1 MPTSFTTLAKLCE
14 RLESTTKR
22 KDMVGWVAF
31 FLLELDDEE
40 VESATSMLVSRAL
53 PRWDQRVLE
62 VSWATLNK
70 TIREVTNAGNHVL
83 SSAFAKTGDVGD
95 AIKIVFERGKTR
107 RQAMLFQSQLTILEV
122 RRTFEKIAET
132 TGARSREKKERLLGT
147 LLGSATPLEAKYLTR
162 ILLKEMRTG
171 FHEGLMEQAV
181 AKAFNIPLKTV
192 QTASM
197 LTGDIGRVATLA
209 KLEGKT
215 GVLRVK
221 FKIFR
226 PIKPMLAQMITTVAE
241 VFTEHGGQTA
251 LEYKLDGARVQIHKS
266 RDAVKIFSRRL
277 TDVTR
282 SLPEIVQQVRSS
294 VKAEKAIL
302 EGEIIAVGKD
312 GNPMPFQH
320 LMRRFTRI
328 REIQHALKEVP
339 IQLHL
344 FDALYIDG
352 ESLINEPYNLR
363 RQRVATVAGNIP
375 LTKQVVTS
383 DAETAEHFMKE
394 AIEAGHEGL
403 MAKKLDSPY
412 TSGIRGKAWLKIKE
426 TLEPLDLV
434 IVAAEYGYGRRHGWL
449 SNYCLAAR
457 DTESGNLLQVGKTFK
472 GLTDAEIIKMT
483 EVLEKSAIDKEGHRV
498 IVSPKIIVEVTYN
511 EIQKSSI
518 YKCGMAL
525 RFARISRIRND
536 KNLEAVDSIQKIRKI
551 YEEQFEKKAK
561 FISS

>member
-1 MPTSFTTLAKLCE
+1 MPTSFTTLAELCE
-14 RLESTTKR
+14 RIESTTKR
-22 KDMVGWVAF
+22 KDMVGWVAS

-40 VESATSMLVSRAL
+40 VEPATSMLISRAL

-70 TIREVTNAGNHVL
+70 TIREVANASNHVL

-95 AIKIVFERGKTR
+95 ATKIVFERGKTR
-107 RQAMLFQSQLTILEV
+107 KQAMLFQSQLTVLEV

-147 LLGSATPLEAKYLTR
+147 LLSSATPLEAKYLVR

-181 AKAFNIPLKTV
+181 AKAFNIPLKVV

-197 LTGDIGRVATLA
+197 LTGDIGGVATLA

-215 GVLRVK
+215 GLLRVR

-226 PIKPMLAQMITTVAE
+226 PIKPMLAQMIATIEE
-241 VFTEHGGQTA
+241 VLKEHGGQTA

-266 RDAVKIFSRRL
+266 RDTVKIFSRRL

-302 EGEIIAVGKD
+302 EGEVIAVGKD

-328 REIQHALKEVP
+328 HEIQHALKEVP

-352 ESLINEPYNLR
+352 ESLINEPYSLR
-363 RQRVATVAGNIP
+363 RQRLTTVAGNIP
-375 LTKQVVTS
+375 LTKQIVTA

-394 AIEAGHEGL
+394 AIEAGHEDL
-403 MAKKLDSPY
+403 IAKKPESPY
-412 TSGIRGKAWLKIKE
+412 TPGTRGKGWFKIKE

-449 SNYCLAAR
+449 SDYCLAAR
-457 DTESGNLLQVGKTFK
+457 DTESGDLLQVGKTFK
-472 GLTDAEIIKMT
+472 GLTDAEIIEMT
-483 EVLEKSAIDKEGHRV
+483 ERLEKSAIGKKGHRV
-498 IVSPKIIVEVTYN
+498 VVTPKIIVEVTYN
-511 EIQKSSI
+511 EIQKSST

-536 KNLEAVDSIQKIRKI
+536 KNLEDVDTIQKIRKI
-551 YEEQFEKKAK
+551 YEEQFEKKARYP
-561 FISS
+561 

>member
-1 MPTSFTTLAKLCE
+1 
-14 RLESTTKR
+14 
-22 KDMVGWVAF
+22 
-31 FLLELDDEE
+31 
-40 VESATSMLVSRAL
+40 
-53 PRWDQRVLE
+53 
-62 VSWATLNK
+62 
-70 TIREVTNAGNHVL
+70 
-83 SSAFAKTGDVGD
+83 
-95 AIKIVFERGKTR
+95 
-107 RQAMLFQSQLTILEV
+107 
-122 RRTFEKIAET
+122 
-132 TGARSREKKERLLGT
+132 
-147 LLGSATPLEAKYLTR
+147 KYLTR

-181 AKAFNIPLKTV
+181 AKAFNIPLETV

-215 GVLRVK
+215 GLLRVK

-241 VFTEHGGQTA
+241 VLTEHGGQTA

-352 ESLINEPYNLR
+352 ESLINEPYDLR
-363 RQRVATVAGNIP
+363 RQGLATVAGNIH
-375 LTKQVVTS
+375 LTKQVVAS

-449 SNYCLAAR
+449 SDYCLAAR
-457 DTESGNLLQVGKTFK
+457 DTESGDLLQVGKTFK

-483 EVLEKSAIDKEGHRV
+483 EALEKSAIDKEGHRV
-498 IVSPKIIVEVTYN
+498 IVSPEVIVEVTYN